1 MARALGLPDIYSR
14 LNRLESSR
22 TIPPDLYMR
31 LEKAFRGDPSLIAE
45 RQSQYIPYV
54 EPTVSSQHPLLDLG
68 CGRGE
73 WLTVLSQKG
82 LAARGID
89 GNPEAVAVC
98 QQLGLDVQ
106 LQSIEDV
113 LTSTP
118 PGSLGAITLFQ
129 VLEHVDFQDAL
140 SILTKARS
148 LLVPNGILIAEIP
161 NLETLRVGAG
171 TFWIDP
177 THVRPVF
184 PAVLRFLAEEAGF
197 SNVTTLYSTPLEL
210 PPDLG
215 ALEPQLQDFL
225 FRLHQQIN
233 GNGDFAIIARN

>member
-14 LNRLESSR
+14 LNRLENSR

-45 RQSQYIPYV
+45 RQSQYIPFV

-98 QQLGLDVQ
+98 QQLGLDVT
-106 LQSIEDV
+106 LQSIENCHNK
-113 LTSTP
+113 
-118 PGSLGAITLFQ
+118 ITLSFSGT
-129 VLEHVDFQDAL
+129 LPKY
-140 SILTKARS
+140 LTD
-148 LLVPNGILIAEIP
+148 ILILPKKDDGCVNENQKDIP
-161 NLETLRVGAG
+161 DSSER
-171 TFWIDP
+171 P
-177 THVRPVF
+177 T
-184 PAVLRFLAEEAGF
+184 EA
-197 SNVTTLYSTPLEL
+197 S
-210 PPDLG
+210 
-215 ALEPQLQDFL
+215 
-225 FRLHQQIN
+225 
-233 GNGDFAIIARN
+233 

>member
-1 MARALGLPDIYSR
+1 MKRLLTVIFNRLARALGLPDIYSR
-14 LNRLESSR
+14 LNRLENSR

-31 LEKAFRGDPSLIAE
+31 LEKTFRGDPSLIAE
-45 RQSQYIPYV
+45 RQSQYIPFV

-73 WLTVLSQKG
+73 WLTVLAQKG

-98 QQLGLDVQ
+98 NQLGLDVT
-106 LQSIEDV
+106 LQSIENV

-129 VLEHVDFQDAL
+129 VLEHVEFQDAL

-148 LLVPNGILIAEIP
+148 LLVPNGILIA
-161 NLETLRVGAG
+161 
-171 TFWIDP
+171 
-177 THVRPVF
+177 
-184 PAVLRFLAEEAGF
+184 
-197 SNVTTLYSTPLEL
+197 
-210 PPDLG
+210 
-215 ALEPQLQDFL
+215 
-225 FRLHQQIN
+225 
-233 GNGDFAIIARN
+233 